1 MYVLILFSQLAQ
13 AKTGQYGVV
22 LTLRG
27 PSPCHGESGA
37 LLLSGNTLSQENP
50 LVIGSGGSGLAAK
63 LGTAIGRGQTGDP
76 NEADIDRRRVGAC

>member
-1 MYVLILFSQLAQ
+1 MYVLILFTQLAQ

-27 PSPCHGESGA
+27 PSPCHSESGA

-50 LVIGSGGSGLAAK
+50 LVIGSGGSGSQPSW
-63 LGTAIGRGQTGDP
+63 GTAIGRGQTGDP
-76 NEADIDRRRVGAC
+76 NEADIDRWRVGAC

>member
-1 MYVLILFSQLAQ
+1 MYVLILFTQLAQ

-27 PSPCHGESGA
+27 PSPCHSESGA

-50 LVIGSGGSGLAAK
+50 LVIGTGAAVSK
-63 LGTAIGRGQTGDP
+63 LSRGTAIGRG
-76 NEADIDRRRVGAC
+76 